1 MNMIRDYQKIKD
13 VVMQYVNG
21 CATGDVEL
29 AKKAFHKD
37 AVMFGYLNGAL
48 CAGSIDAL
56 YGAIGQSDAD
66 PATKSE
72 VDVIEIV
79 GTAATVRV
87 VLDNWHG
94 LSFTDFHSLVKIDD
108 KWQIVAKIFHQ

>member
-1 MNMIRDYQKIKD
+1 MIQEYKEIKE
-13 VVMQYVNG
+13 VVKQYVDG

-48 CAGSIDAL
+48 CAGSIEAL
-56 YGAIGQSDAD
+56 YAAIAQLGGD
-66 PATKSE
+66 PATKAE
-72 VDVIEIV
+72 IDVTELT

-87 VLDNWHG
+87 VLENWHS
-94 LSFTDFHSLVKIDD
+94 LCFTDFHSLVKIDG
-108 KWQIVAKIFHQ
+108 KWRIVAKIFHQ